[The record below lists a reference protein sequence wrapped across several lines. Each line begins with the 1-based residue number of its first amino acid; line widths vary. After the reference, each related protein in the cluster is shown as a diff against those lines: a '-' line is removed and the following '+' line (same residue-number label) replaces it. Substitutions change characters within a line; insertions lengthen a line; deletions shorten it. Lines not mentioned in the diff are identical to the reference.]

1 MSQHSFEQSI
11 YKVMTAGGSGTSFYL
26 KDKNIFVTNYHVVGP
41 YKKVSLQ
48 DQFGVRHLA
57 TVVLV
62 NPQEDVAFLKVDGMF
77 DHAQLELHDDNSGL
91 QQGDK
96 VFIAGYPFGMP
107 FTVTEGVVSAPSQLV
122 DGRKFIQTDAAVNPG
137 NSGGPM
143 LNAAGKVIGITSS
156 KFNNADNMGFAIP
169 VTTLTEEFNALGQL
183 TGDSF
188 HLVCDSCAALIA
200 ERSEFC
206 LNCGQNID
214 VKYFDEPVL
223 SELSAFCEQ
232 AIAGLGLNPVLAR
245 QGQEFWAFHVDSALV
260 RLFVYNNT
268 YLYATSP
275 INQLPI
281 QTMGP
286 FLEELLST
294 DMAPYQL
301 GIQDKEV
308 FISYRVYITDIF
320 SARQKEINANI
331 TGLFKK
337 ANEVD
342 DLFVQKFGAKYSIHS
357 LKNK

>member
-1 MSQHSFEQSI
+1 
-11 YKVMTAGGSGTSFYL
+11 MTASGSGTSFYL
-26 KDKNIFVTNYHVVGP
+26 KDKNVFVTNYHVVGS

-48 DQFGVRHLA
+48 DKDGIRHLA
-57 TVVLV
+57 SVVLV
-62 NPQEDVAFLKVDGMF
+62 NPQEDVAFLKVEGSF
-77 DHAQLELHDDNSGL
+77 DIPQLEINDTPGL

-122 DGRKFIQTDAAVNPG
+122 DGRKLIQTDAAVNPG

-169 VTTLTEEFNALGQL
+169 VTTLTEEFNALSQV
-183 TGDSF
+183 TSDAF
-188 HLVCDSCAALIA
+188 HLVCDSCAALIS
-200 ERSEFC
+200 ERAEFC
-206 LNCGQNID
+206 LSCGQNID
-214 VKYFDEPVL
+214 VKYFDEPAL
-223 SELSAFCEQ
+223 SELSSFCEQ
-232 AIAGLGLNPVLAR
+232 AIAGLGVNPVLAR
-245 QGQEFWAFHVDSALV
+245 QGQEFWSFHYDSALV
-260 RLFVYNNT
+260 RLFIYNNS

-275 INQLPI
+275 INQIPM
-281 QTMGP
+281 QAMGP

-294 DMAPYQL
+294 DIGPYQL
-301 GIQDKEV
+301 GLQDKEA

-320 SARQKEINANI
+320 STRQKEINANI

-337 ANEVD
+337 ANEMD
-342 DLFVQKFGAKYSIHS
+342 DYFVQKFGAKYSVHS